1 MYKITE
7 SYVDYDGN
15 ERKEDFYF
23 NFTEA
28 ELAKMELSV
37 TGGLTTI
44 IQRAIDAK
52 DVPSLIKIFEDL
64 ISKSYGQKSLD
75 GRRFVKSPEIL
86 EEFKQTEAYSQ
97 IYMRMA
103 TDEKAAAEFVN
114 NVMPKKTLNAATSHE
129 KAKVLPMNSSNDS
142 SS

>member
-75 GRRFVKSPEIL
+75 GRRFIKSPEIL

-114 NVMPKKTLNAATSHE
+114 NVMPKKTLNAATAQD
-129 KAKVLPMNSSNDS
+129 KAKVLPMNN
-142 SS
+142 

>member
-7 SYVDYDGN
+7 SYIDYDGN

-129 KAKVLPMNSSNDS
+129 
-142 SS
+142 

>member
-7 SYVDYDGN
+7 SYTDYDGN

-75 GRRFVKSPEIL
+75 GRRFIKSPEIL

-114 NVMPKKTLNAATSHE
+114 NVMPKKTLKAATQE
-129 KAKVLPMNSSNDS
+129 TAKVLPMNN
-142 SS
+142 

>member
-7 SYVDYDGN
+7 SYTDYDGN

-129 KAKVLPMNSSNDS
+129 KAKVLPMNN
-142 SS
+142 

>member
-7 SYVDYDGN
+7 SYTDYDGN

-75 GRRFVKSPEIL
+75 GRRFIKSPEIL

-114 NVMPKKTLNAATSHE
+114 NVMPKKTLNTAAAHD
-129 KAKVLPMNSSNDS
+129 KAKVLPMNN
-142 SS
+142 

>member
-7 SYVDYDGN
+7 SYIDYDGN

-129 KAKVLPMNSSNDS
+129 KAIVLPMNN
-142 SS
+142 

>member
-129 KAKVLPMNSSNDS
+129 KTKVLPMNN
-142 SS
+142 

>member
-129 KAKVLPMNSSNDS
+129 KAKVLPMNN
-142 SS
+142 

>member
-37 TGGLTTI
+37 TGGLTAI
-44 IQRAIDAK
+44 IQKAIDAR
-52 DVPSLIKIFEDL
+52 DVPSLINIFEDL

-86 EEFKQTEAYSQ
+86 EEFKQTAAYSQ
-97 IYMRMA
+97 IYMRLA

-114 NVMPKKTLNAATSHE
+114 NVMPKKTLNAATAQD
-129 KAKVLPMNSSNDS
+129 KAKVLPIMSPLTN
-142 SS
+142 

>member
-7 SYVDYDGN
+7 SYIDYDGN

-129 KAKVLPMNSSNDS
+129 KAKVLPMNN
-142 SS
+142 

>member
-7 SYVDYDGN
+7 SYTDYDGN

-75 GRRFVKSPEIL
+75 GRRFIKSPEIL

-114 NVMPKKTLNAATSHE
+114 NVMPKKTLNAAAQE
-129 KAKVLPMNSSNDS
+129 KAKILPMNN
-142 SS
+142 

>member
-7 SYVDYDGN
+7 SYTDYDGN

-75 GRRFVKSPEIL
+75 GRRFIKSPEIL

-114 NVMPKKTLNAATSHE
+114 NVMPKKTLNTAAAQD
-129 KAKVLPMNSSNDS
+129 KAKVLPMNN
-142 SS
+142 

>member
-7 SYVDYDGN
+7 SYTDYDGN

-52 DVPSLIKIFEDL
+52 DVPSLINIFEDL

-75 GRRFVKSPEIL
+75 GRRFIKSPEIL

-114 NVMPKKTLNAATSHE
+114 NVMPKKTLDAAKD
-129 KAKVLPMNSSNDS
+129 KAKVLPMNN
-142 SS
+142 

>member
-7 SYVDYDGN
+7 SYTDYDGN

-75 GRRFVKSPEIL
+75 GRRFIKSPEIL

-103 TDEKAAAEFVN
+103 TNEKAAAEFVN
-114 NVMPKKTLNAATSHE
+114 NVMPKKTLDAAKD
-129 KAKVLPMNSSNDS
+129 KAKVLPMNN
-142 SS
+142 

>member
-64 ISKSYGQKSLD
+64 ILKSYGQISLD

-129 KAKVLPMNSSNDS
+129 KAKVLPMNN
-142 SS
+142 

>member
-44 IQRAIDAK
+44 IQRAINAK

-129 KAKVLPMNSSNDS
+129 KAKVLPMNN
-142 SS
+142 